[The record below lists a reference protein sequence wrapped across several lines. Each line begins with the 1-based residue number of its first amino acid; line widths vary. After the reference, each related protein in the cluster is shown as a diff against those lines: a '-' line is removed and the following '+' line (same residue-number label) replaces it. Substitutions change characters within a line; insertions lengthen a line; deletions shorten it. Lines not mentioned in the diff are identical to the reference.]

1 MSNFDGLAVVDRT
14 SIKMMGFGTAV
25 SKAPEISTPPLDDEG
40 RQMAAYVARVAETS
54 EPMVVVGIVLGDQ
67 QMTVTLLPDQAD
79 QFCHA
84 LADAVL
90 WQNDQLRQKAGQAVH

>member
-1 MSNFDGLAVVDRT
+1 MSDFDGLAVVDRT
-14 SIKMMGFGTAV
+14 AIRMMGFGTAI
-25 SKAPEISTPPLDDEG
+25 SKAPEINAPPRDDEG
-40 RQMAAYVARVAETS
+40 RQMAAYVARVSQTS

-67 QMTVTLLPDQAD
+67 QLTVSLLPDQAD